1 MLLKI
6 MAIFFDIGIGLFAWM
21 YIRFLWRHTGNYK
34 LAIGFGLISVTSALC
49 LTLVAFMLPG
59 ADIIVALIFLSYCT
73 ITATFILQLKAKGI
87 SPVFVPPTWAT
98 PILTV
103 LLLGMLLAG
112 ILAITL
118 IIGLTQLG

>member
-6 MAIFFDIGIGLFAWM
+6 MAIFFDIGIALFAWM
-21 YIRFLWRHTGNYK
+21 YIRFLLRHTGNYK
-34 LAIGFGLISVTSALC
+34 LAIGFGLISVTSALF

-73 ITATFILQLKAKGI
+73 ITATFILQLKAKGV
-87 SPVFVPPTWAT
+87 SPVFALPTWAT

-118 IIGLTQLG
+118 IMGLTQLG